1 MRTWLI
7 VAAAATLA
15 CTSKAIE
22 PAQVSPS
29 AAPAVVAGAF
39 MRAVTDSNLTQ
50 MGSLWGT
57 DRGPAATTN
66 RPADWLQRLAVVHAY
81 LKGGTSKVVGENPGA
96 GGVGRR
102 QLVIELTRGGCVKN
116 IPFTM
121 VQARD
126 GAWII
131 SAIDLAAAGVPGRPC
146 ATPGGNPTP

>member
-7 VAAAATLA
+7 VAAAATMA

-29 AAPAVVAGAF
+29 VAPTVVATAF
-39 MRAVTDSNLTQ
+39 MQAVTDSNLVQ

-57 DRGPAATTN
+57 ERGPAAATN

-96 GGVGRR
+96 GGIGRR
-102 QLVIELTRGGCVKN
+102 QLVIELTRAGCVKN

-121 VQARD
+121 VQSRD
-126 GAWII
+126 GAWLI
-131 SAIDLAAAGVPGRPC
+131 SAIELTAAGVPGRPC
-146 ATPGGNPTP
+146 APSAGDSTR